1 MSLGRETARLALT
14 AWMAGRGGDGMSP
27 DDPARLREDLDACRG
42 ALDDARRD
50 FIAAMNHELRTP
62 LNAIL
67 GFAQLLEMS
76 GLTDEQRQSLR
87 HVLKGGRHLL
97 QLVNT
102 PRSARCCCPAAAF
115 RCSVSPRRSRGRITS
130 GGTAT
135 ATRGWWARRF
145 RWPADGHGRRHL
157 RRDHP

>member
-14 AWMAGRGGDGMSP
+14 AWMAGRGGDGMAP

-42 ALDDARRD
+42 ALDAARRD

-97 QLVNT
+97 QLVNELLDISQLDAGSLDLS
-102 PRSARCCCPAAAF
+102 PEAVGLDDLLVEVADLMHPAALD
-115 RCSVSPRRSRGRITS
+115 RDVRLEMP
-130 GGTAT
+130 
-135 ATRGWWARRF
+135 AR
-145 RWPADGHGRRHL
+145 DGLWGA
-157 RRDHP
+157 